1 IPGYGI
7 VGPKT
12 REKLNELALNT
23 DFTPI
28 QTQDTQR
35 LQLIEQIKAQILEI
49 QRQIAEL
56 LTQLIN
62 MLEGELRTRGL

>member
-35 LQLIEQIKAQILEI
+35 LQLIEQIKTQILEI

-56 LTQLIN
+56 LTQLIGI
-62 MLEGELRTRGL
+62 LEGELRTRGL